1 MPADW
6 QSQIRGIPG
15 KAPRWR
21 KLSQNTNI
29 ASWAGLHP
37 SRPAFFFLESP
48 MSTLLI
54 KNARLLVT
62 MDAQRREIEDG
73 TVFVRGHV
81 IEAVGRSGD
90 LPTQADEVI
99 DARDQVVIPGLVNTH
114 HHMYQSLTRVVRQA
128 QDCELFD
135 WLRTLYP
142 IWAGLTPEMVRVST
156 QTAMA
161 ELMLSGCTTT
171 SDHLYLFPNGVRLD
185 DSIEAASAIG
195 MRFHAAR
202 GSMSVGQSQGGL
214 PPDRVVETEP
224 AILRETQRLIERWH
238 DPARHAMQRI
248 VVAPCSPFSVSRE
261 LMRDAALLARAHG
274 VSLHTHLAENDKDIA
289 YTREMF
295 NCTPA
300 EYAEQLG
307 WVGPDVWHAHCV
319 KLDEAGIRL
328 FASTGT
334 GVAHCPGSNVRLA
347 SGAAPIRAMRDAG
360 VPVSIAVDGSASNDS
375 GHMLGEARLALLLQ
389 RVSHGPEKGP
399 SALTARE
406 VLELATLGGARV
418 LGRDDIGA
426 LAPGMSADIVTIPL
440 DEIGVAGAHHDPLAA
455 LFFCHVPR
463 VRHSVIHGSVVV
475 RDGRLATLDLPVLL
489 ERHNRLARQLVH
501 G

>member
-1 MPADW
+1 M
-6 QSQIRGIPG
+6 
-15 KAPRWR
+15 
-21 KLSQNTNI
+21 
-29 ASWAGLHP
+29 H
-37 SRPAFFFLESP
+37 
-48 MSTLLI
+48 TLLI

-62 MDAQRREIEDG
+62 MDAQRREIEG
-73 TVFVRGHV
+73 GAVFVRGHA
-81 IEAVGRSGD
+81 IEAVGPSHE
-90 LPTQADEVI
+90 LPTSADTVI
-99 DARDQVVIPGLVNTH
+99 DAHDQVVIPGLVNTH
-114 HHMYQSLTRVVRQA
+114 HHMYQSLTRVVRPA

-135 WLRTLYP
+135 WLRVLYP
-142 IWAGLTPEMVRVST
+142 IWARLTPEMIGVST

-161 ELMLSGCTTT
+161 ELLLSGCTTS
-171 SDHLYLFPNGVRLD
+171 SDHLYLFPNGSRLD
-185 DSIEAASAIG
+185 DSLEAAAQIG

-202 GSMSVGQSQGGL
+202 GAMSVGESQGGL
-214 PPDRVVETEP
+214 PPDRVVETE
-224 AILRETQRLIERWH
+224 AHILADTQRVIERWH

-261 LMRDAALLARAHG
+261 LMRDAAVLAREHG

-289 YTREMF
+289 YTREKF

-328 FASTGT
+328 FAQTGT
-334 GVAHCPGSNVRLA
+334 GVAHCPGSNMRLA

-360 VPVSIAVDGSASNDS
+360 VPVAIAVDGSASNDS

-389 RVSHGPEKGP
+389 RVAHGPVKGP

-426 LAPGMSADIVTIPL
+426 LAPGMAADIVTIPL
-440 DEIGVAGAHHDPLAA
+440 DEIGLAGAHHDPLAA

-463 VRHSVIHGSVVV
+463 VQHSIVHGRVVV
-475 RDGRLATLDLPVLL
+475 RDGQLQTVDLPRLL
-489 ERHNRLARQLVH
+489 ARHNQLARQLVH

>member
-1 MPADW
+1 
-6 QSQIRGIPG
+6 
-15 KAPRWR
+15 
-21 KLSQNTNI
+21 
-29 ASWAGLHP
+29 
-37 SRPAFFFLESP
+37 
-48 MSTLLI
+48 
-54 KNARLLVT
+54 
-62 MDAQRREIEDG
+62 
-73 TVFVRGHV
+73 
-81 IEAVGRSGD
+81 
-90 LPTQADEVI
+90 
-99 DARDQVVIPGLVNTH
+99 
-114 HHMYQSLTRVVRQA
+114 MYQSLTRVVRPA

-135 WLRTLYP
+135 WLRVLYP
-142 IWAGLTPEMVRVST
+142 IWARLTPEMIGVST

-161 ELMLSGCTTT
+161 ELLLSGCTTS
-171 SDHLYLFPNGVRLD
+171 SDHLYLFPNGSRLD
-185 DSIEAASAIG
+185 DSLEAAAQIG

-202 GSMSVGQSQGGL
+202 GAMSVGESQGGL
-214 PPDRVVETEP
+214 PPDRVVETE
-224 AILRETQRLIERWH
+224 AHILADTQRVIERWH

-261 LMRDAALLARAHG
+261 LMRDAAVLAREHG

-289 YTREMF
+289 YTREKF

-328 FASTGT
+328 FAQTGT
-334 GVAHCPGSNVRLA
+334 GVAHCPGSNMRLA

-360 VPVSIAVDGSASNDS
+360 VPVAIAVDGSASNDS

-389 RVSHGPEKGP
+389 RVAHGPVKGP

-426 LAPGMSADIVTIPL
+426 LAPGMAADIVTIPL
-440 DEIGVAGAHHDPLAA
+440 DEIGLAGAHHDPLAA

-463 VRHSVIHGSVVV
+463 VQHSIVHGRVVV
-475 RDGRLATLDLPVLL
+475 RDGQLQTVDLPRLL
-489 ERHNRLARQLVH
+489 ARHNQLARQLVH